1 MDDHHP
7 SESHTHSL
15 AQTSAVFLGA
25 LYLFGFFVVSLYL
38 ANFGIHT
45 VSLLRVQYLAA
56 GFFSLGPLVL
66 IYFLPSLF
74 HMGFDKFFLGP
85 LLIGSFPSSTCPR
98 VRWVCFTFLTF
109 LCEIPLPLL
118 SVRL

>member
-66 IYFLPSLF
+66 IYFLASLF
-74 HMGFDKFFLGP
+74 HMGFDKLFRGP
-85 LLIGSFPSSTCPR
+85 LRIDSFPSSTLHR
-98 VRWVCFTFLTF
+98 VCWAYLS
-109 LCEIPLPLL
+109 LLDISWELPDP
-118 SVRL
+118 S